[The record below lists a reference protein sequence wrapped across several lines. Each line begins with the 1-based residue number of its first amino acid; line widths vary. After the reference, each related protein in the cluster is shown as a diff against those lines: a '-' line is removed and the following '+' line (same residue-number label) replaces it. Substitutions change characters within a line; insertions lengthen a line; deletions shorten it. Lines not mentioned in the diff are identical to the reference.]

1 MGLNLICYLLLITD
15 NGLKMIASMTGF
27 GRGEVRNGD
36 YEIVA
41 EVRSVNN
48 RFLDVQLK
56 LPKNFFH
63 YEHEVKSIVRNYVS
77 RGRINVFVSLKNNN
91 GENGIGLSINREPAK
106 IYWKLINQLKKEF
119 KIRGR
124 VKLEHL
130 LQFPDIITYEENNG
144 ADDEIWK
151 SLEQA
156 LVLALES
163 LHEMRKREGQE
174 LANDLIRRIQSLDV
188 KIDQIEKISE
198 GRTEDELEK
207 LRQRIKELLSIEEV
221 EEPRLETE
229 IALMI
234 NRIDVTEEC
243 VRFRSHNKMFLD
255 IINSEEVAG
264 RKMNFLLQEMT
275 REANTIGAKANHADI
290 AHLVVESKE
299 EVEKIR
305 EQVQNIE

>member
-1 MGLNLICYLLLITD
+1 
-15 NGLKMIASMTGF
+15 MIASMTGY

-36 YEIVA
+36 CEIVA

-56 LPKNFFH
+56 LPRSYFH
-63 YEHEVKSIVRNYVS
+63 YEQEVKNIIRNYVT
-77 RGRINVFVSLKNNN
+77 RGRINVFVGLKTNND
-91 GENGIGLSINREPAK
+91 ENGNGLGINREPARV
-106 IYWKLINQLKKEF
+106 YWRLINQLKKEF

-144 ADDEIWK
+144 ADEATWK
-151 SLEQA
+151 SIENA
-156 LVLALES
+156 LTIALEN
-163 LHEMRKREGQE
+163 LKAMRKREGQE
-174 LANDLIRRIQSLDV
+174 LANDLGGRIQSLNSQ
-188 KIDQIEKISE
+188 IDQIEKISK
-198 GRTEDELEK
+198 GRMGEELDK
-207 LRQRIKELLSIEEV
+207 LRQRVKEILSV
-221 EEPRLETE
+221 EGVDETRMETE
-229 IALMI
+229 IALMM

-255 IINSEEVAG
+255 IMNVEEGGG
-264 RKMNFLLQEMT
+264 RKLSFLLQEMT
-275 REANTIGAKANHADI
+275 REANTIGAKANHAYI
-290 AHLVVESKE
+290 AHLVVEIKE

>member
-1 MGLNLICYLLLITD
+1 
-15 NGLKMIASMTGF
+15 MIASMTGF
-27 GRGEVRNGD
+27 GRGEVKNDD
-36 YEIVA
+36 YEIIA

-56 LPKNFFH
+56 LPRNFFH
-63 YEHEVKSIVRNYVS
+63 YEHEVKNIVKNYVT
-77 RGRINVFVSLKNNN
+77 RGRVNIFVSLKSNNEDN
-91 GENGIGLSINREPAK
+91 GVGLTINRKPARV
-106 IYWKLINQLKKEF
+106 YWNLINQLKKEF
-119 KIRGR
+119 KIHDRL
-124 VKLEHL
+124 KLEHL

-144 ADDEIWK
+144 ATEESWK
-151 SLEQA
+151 SVEKA
-156 LVLALES
+156 LFSALEK
-163 LHEMRKREGQE
+163 LQQMRKFEGKE
-174 LANDLIRRIQSLDV
+174 LAKDLVIRIKTLDSCLN
-188 KIDQIEKISE
+188 QIEKISE
-198 GRTEDELEK
+198 GRADEELEK
-207 LRQRIKELLSIEEV
+207 LRNRIKEIKDSGEIEES
-221 EEPRLETE
+221 RLETE

-264 RKMNFLLQEMT
+264 RKLNFLLQEMT

-290 AHLVVESKE
+290 AHLVVEIKE

>member
-1 MGLNLICYLLLITD
+1 
-15 NGLKMIASMTGF
+15 MIASMTGY

-36 YEIVA
+36 CEIVA

-56 LPKNFFH
+56 LPRGYFH
-63 YEHEVKSIVRNYVS
+63 YEQEVKNIIRNYVT
-77 RGRINVFVSLKNNN
+77 RGRINIFVSLKTNND
-91 GENGIGLSINREPAK
+91 ENGNELGINREPAR

-124 VKLEHL
+124 IKLEHL

-144 ADDEIWK
+144 SNNATWK
-151 SLEQA
+151 SIENA
-156 LVLALES
+156 LTIALEN
-163 LHEMRKREGQE
+163 LLEMRKAEGQE
-174 LANDLIRRIQSLDV
+174 LANDLVRRIQSLNSQ
-188 KIDQIEKISE
+188 IDQIEKISA
-198 GRTEDELEK
+198 GRTDEELEK
-207 LRQRIKELLSIEEV
+207 LRQRIKEILLIEEV
-221 EEPRLETE
+221 DESRLETE

-255 IINSEEVAG
+255 IINTEEGGG
-264 RKMNFLLQEMT
+264 RKLNFLLQEMT

-290 AHLVVESKE
+290 SHLVVEIKE

>member
-1 MGLNLICYLLLITD
+1 
-15 NGLKMIASMTGF
+15 MIASMTGY

-36 YEIVA
+36 CEIFA

-48 RFLDVQLK
+48 RFLDVQMK
-56 LPKNFFH
+56 LPKSYFH
-63 YEHEVKSIVRNYVS
+63 YEQEIKNIVRNYVT
-77 RGRINVFVSLKNNN
+77 RGRINIFVGLKSNND
-91 GENGIGLSINREPAK
+91 ENGNGLGINREPAK

-130 LQFPDIITYEENNG
+130 LQFPDIISYEETNG
-144 ADDEIWK
+144 ASEATWK
-151 SLEQA
+151 LIETA
-156 LVLALES
+156 LITAMENLQD
-163 LHEMRKREGQE
+163 MRKREGQE
-174 LANDLIRRIQSLDV
+174 LANDLDGRIQSLNSQ
-188 KIDQIEKISE
+188 IDQIEKISA
-198 GRTEDELEK
+198 GRMGEELEK
-207 LRQRIKELLSIEEV
+207 LRQRVKEILSV
-221 EEPRLETE
+221 EGVDETRMETE

-255 IINSEEVAG
+255 IMKAEEGGG
-264 RKMNFLLQEMT
+264 RKLNFLLQEMT
-275 REANTIGAKANHADI
+275 REANTIGAKANQADI
-290 AHLVVESKE
+290 AHLVVEIKE

>member
-1 MGLNLICYLLLITD
+1 
-15 NGLKMIASMTGF
+15 MIASMTGY
-27 GRGEVRNGD
+27 GRGELRNGD
-36 YEIVA
+36 CEIVA

-56 LPKNFFH
+56 LPRGYFH
-63 YEHEVKSIVRNYVS
+63 YEQEVKNIIRNYVT
-77 RGRINVFVSLKNNN
+77 RGRINVFVSLKTNND
-91 GENGIGLSINREPAK
+91 ENGIGLGINREPAK
-106 IYWKLINQLKKEF
+106 VYWKLINQLKKEF
-119 KIRGR
+119 KIRGP

-144 ADDEIWK
+144 ANETTWK
-151 SLEQA
+151 LIENA
-156 LVLALES
+156 LTIALEN

-174 LANDLIRRIQSLDV
+174 LANDLGDRIQALNGQ
-188 KIDQIEKISE
+188 INQIEKIST
-198 GRTEDELEK
+198 GRIGEELEK
-207 LRQRIKELLSIEEV
+207 LRQRVTEILSVDGVDET
-221 EEPRLETE
+221 RMETE

-255 IINSEEVAG
+255 IMNSEEGGG
-264 RKMNFLLQEMT
+264 RKLNFLLQEMT
-275 REANTIGAKANHADI
+275 REANTIGAKANQADI
-290 AHLVVESKE
+290 AHLVVEIKE

>member
-1 MGLNLICYLLLITD
+1 
-15 NGLKMIASMTGF
+15 MTGY

-36 YEIVA
+36 CEIVA

-56 LPKNFFH
+56 LPRGYFH
-63 YEHEVKSIVRNYVS
+63 YEQEVKNIIRNYVT
-77 RGRINVFVSLKNNN
+77 RGRINIFVGVKNNN
-91 GENGIGLSINREPAK
+91 DENGNGLGINREPARV
-106 IYWKLINQLKKEF
+106 YWKLINQLKKEF

-124 VKLEHL
+124 IKLEHL

-144 ADDEIWK
+144 ANEATWK
-151 SLEQA
+151 LIENA
-156 LVLALES
+156 LTIALEN
-163 LHEMRKREGQE
+163 LQEMRKREGQE
-174 LANDLIRRIQSLDV
+174 LANDLGDRIQSLNSQL
-188 KIDQIEKISE
+188 DQIEQISK
-198 GRTEDELEK
+198 GRMGEEFEK
-207 LRQRIKELLSIEEV
+207 LRQRVKEILSV
-221 EEPRLETE
+221 EGVDETRMETE
-229 IALMI
+229 IALMM

-255 IINSEEVAG
+255 IMSAEEGGG
-264 RKMNFLLQEMT
+264 RKLNFLLQEMT

-290 AHLVVESKE
+290 AHLVVEIKE

>member
-1 MGLNLICYLLLITD
+1 
-15 NGLKMIASMTGF
+15 MIASMTGF
-27 GRGEVRNGD
+27 GRSEVRNGD

-56 LPKNFFH
+56 LPKCFFH
-63 YEHEVKSIVRNYVS
+63 YEHEVKNIIRNYVT
-77 RGRINVFVSLKNNN
+77 RGRINVFVSLKSNN
-91 GENGIGLSINREPAK
+91 EDNGIGLTINREPAK
-106 IYWKLINQLKKEF
+106 VYWKLINQLKKEF

-124 VKLEHL
+124 LKLEHL
-130 LQFPDIITYEENNG
+130 LQFPDIITYEENN
-144 ADDEIWK
+144 AATKEIWK
-151 SLEQA
+151 SIEQ
-156 LVLALES
+156 VLTTALEK
-163 LHEMRKREGQE
+163 LQEMRKFEGQE
-174 LANDLIRRIQSLDV
+174 LANDLIRRIDSLDGCL
-188 KIDQIEKISE
+188 DQIEKISG
-198 GRTEDELEK
+198 GRTADELDK
-207 LRQRIKELLSIEEV
+207 LRKRIREVIATEEIEES
-221 EEPRLETE
+221 RLETE

-255 IINSEEVAG
+255 IINSTEVAG

-290 AHLVVESKE
+290 AHLVVEIKE

>member
-1 MGLNLICYLLLITD
+1 
-15 NGLKMIASMTGF
+15 MIASMTGY

-36 YEIVA
+36 CEVFA

-48 RFLDVQLK
+48 RFLDVQMK
-56 LPKNFFH
+56 LPKSYFH
-63 YEHEVKSIVRNYVS
+63 YEQEVKNIVRNYVS
-77 RGRINVFVSLKNNN
+77 RGRINIFVGLKENNE
-91 GENGIGLSINREPAK
+91 ENGNGLGINREPAK

-130 LQFPDIITYEENNG
+130 LQFPDIISYEDNNG
-144 ADDEIWK
+144 ANETTWK
-151 SLEQA
+151 SIENTLKI
-156 LVLALES
+156 ALEN
-163 LHEMRKREGQE
+163 LQEMRKREGLE
-174 LANDLIRRIQSLDV
+174 LANDLGGRIESLNNR
-188 KIDQIEKISE
+188 IDQIEKISE
-198 GRTEDELEK
+198 SRTGEELEK
-207 LRQRIKELLSIEEV
+207 LHQRV
-221 EEPRLETE
+221 EEILTIEGVDEFRLETE

-243 VRFRSHNKMFLD
+243 VRFRSHNKVFLE
-255 IINSEEVAG
+255 IMNSEDGGG
-264 RKMNFLLQEMT
+264 RKLNFLLQEMT

-290 AHLVVESKE
+290 AHLVVEIKE

>member
-1 MGLNLICYLLLITD
+1 
-15 NGLKMIASMTGF
+15 MIASMTGY

-56 LPKNFFH
+56 LPRGYFH
-63 YEHEVKSIVRNYVS
+63 YEQEVKNIIRKYVT
-77 RGRINVFVSLKNNN
+77 RGRINVFVGLKTNND
-91 GENGIGLSINREPAK
+91 ENGNGLGINREPVR

-144 ADDEIWK
+144 ADEATWK
-151 SLEQA
+151 SIENA
-156 LVLALES
+156 LMIALEN
-163 LHEMRKREGQE
+163 LQAMRKREGQE
-174 LANDLIRRIQSLDV
+174 LANDLGDRIQSLNSQ
-188 KIDQIEKISE
+188 IDQIEKISK
-198 GRTEDELEK
+198 GRTGEELVK
-207 LRQRIKELLSIEEV
+207 LRQRVKEILTV
-221 EEPRLETE
+221 EGVDETRMETE
-229 IALMI
+229 IALMM

-255 IINSEEVAG
+255 IMGAEEDGG
-264 RKMNFLLQEMT
+264 RKLNFLLQEMT

-290 AHLVVESKE
+290 AHLVVEIKE

>member
-1 MGLNLICYLLLITD
+1 
-15 NGLKMIASMTGF
+15 MIASMTGF
-27 GRGEVRNGD
+27 GRGEVRKD
-36 YEIVA
+36 DCEILA

-63 YEHEVKSIVRNYVS
+63 YEHEVKNIVRNYVT
-77 RGRINVFVSLKNNN
+77 RGRINVFVSLKSDNE
-91 GENGIGLSINREPAK
+91 ENGVGLGINREPAK

-130 LQFPDIITYEENNG
+130 LQFPDIIAYEENNG
-144 ADDEIWK
+144 ADEQIWK
-151 SLEQA
+151 LIEKA
-156 LVLALES
+156 LVVAFENLR
-163 LHEMRKREGQE
+163 EMRKREGQE
-174 LANDLIRRIQSLDV
+174 LATDLIRRIQSLDT
-188 KIDQIEKISE
+188 KINQIEKISE
-198 GRTEDELEK
+198 QRADVELEK
-207 LRQRIKELLSIEEV
+207 LRQRVKEILLIEEV
-221 EEPRLETE
+221 DESRLETE

-255 IINSEEVAG
+255 IMNSTEAAG

-290 AHLVVESKE
+290 AHLVVEIKE

>member
-1 MGLNLICYLLLITD
+1 
-15 NGLKMIASMTGF
+15 MIASMTGY

-36 YEIVA
+36 CEVFA

-48 RFLDVQLK
+48 RFLDVQMK
-56 LPKNFFH
+56 LPKSYFH
-63 YEHEVKSIVRNYVS
+63 YEQEVKNIVRNYVS
-77 RGRINVFVSLKNNN
+77 RGRINIFVGLKENNE
-91 GENGIGLSINREPAK
+91 ENGNGLGINREPAK

-130 LQFPDIITYEENNG
+130 LQFPDIISYEDNNG
-144 ADDEIWK
+144 ANETTWK
-151 SLEQA
+151 SIENTLKI
-156 LVLALES
+156 ALEN
-163 LHEMRKREGQE
+163 LQEMRKREGLE
-174 LANDLIRRIQSLDV
+174 LANDLGGRIESLNNR
-188 KIDQIEKISE
+188 IDQIEKISE
-198 GRTEDELEK
+198 SRTGEELEK
-207 LRQRIKELLSIEEV
+207 LRQRV
-221 EEPRLETE
+221 EEILTIEGVDEFRLETE

-243 VRFRSHNKMFLD
+243 VRFRSHNKVFLE
-255 IINSEEVAG
+255 IMNSEDGGG
-264 RKMNFLLQEMT
+264 RKLNFLLQEMT

-290 AHLVVESKE
+290 AHLVVEIKE

>member
-1 MGLNLICYLLLITD
+1 
-15 NGLKMIASMTGF
+15 MIASMTGY

-36 YEIVA
+36 SEIFA

-56 LPKNFFH
+56 LPRGYFH
-63 YEHEVKSIVRNYVS
+63 YEQEVKNILRNYVT
-77 RGRINVFVSLKNNN
+77 RGRINIFVGLKTNND
-91 GENGIGLSINREPAK
+91 ENGIGLGINREPAK
-106 IYWKLINQLKKEF
+106 LYWKLINQLKKDF

-130 LQFPDIITYEENNG
+130 LQFPDIITYEDNNG
-144 ADDEIWK
+144 ANAATWK
-151 SLEQA
+151 AIEKA
-156 LVLALES
+156 LVIALENMQG
-163 LHEMRKREGQE
+163 MRSREGEE
-174 LANDLIRRIQSLDV
+174 LANDLICRIQSLDHQ
-188 KIDQIEKISE
+188 IDQIEKISM
-198 GRTEDELEK
+198 GRTSEELEK
-207 LRQRIKELLSIEEV
+207 LRQRVKEILSV
-221 EEPRLETE
+221 EGVDEARMETE

-243 VRFRSHNKMFLD
+243 VRFRSHNKVFLEIMKSND
-255 IINSEEVAG
+255 GAG
-264 RKMNFLLQEMT
+264 RKLNFLLQEMT

-290 AHLVVESKE
+290 AHVVVEIKE